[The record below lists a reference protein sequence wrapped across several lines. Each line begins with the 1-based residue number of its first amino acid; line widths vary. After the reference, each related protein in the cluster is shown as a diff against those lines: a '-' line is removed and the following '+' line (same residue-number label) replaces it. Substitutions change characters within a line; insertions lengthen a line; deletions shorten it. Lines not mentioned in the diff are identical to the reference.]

1 MKINIKHVAKLANLP
16 LTQDEENKLEKQL
29 QETLTYVEKL
39 NEVDTTN
46 TPPTSQVTGLENIT
60 RDDETSISL
69 SQEEALSNT
78 KSKHDGFFKTK
89 AILEN

>member
-46 TPPTSQVTGLENIT
+46 TPPTSQVTGLENVT
-60 RDDETSISL
+60 REDETSICL

-78 KSKHDGFFKTK
+78 KSKHNGLFKVL
-89 AILEN
+89 AIFED